1 MYFPI
6 ENDDLLEK
14 YNTIWDQVS
23 TNIKQYLIGR
33 LSIIKNF
40 WIPKQNLMTM
50 KLQIY
55 DKNITKVHS
64 NNTCL
69 AVISLD
75 SSLKK
80 DENYYPQVFL
90 KWCKYIEKPS
100 N

>member
-40 WIPKQNLMTM
+40 EYQN
-50 KLQIY
+50 K
-55 DKNITKVHS
+55 
-64 NNTCL
+64 
-69 AVISLD
+69 IS
-75 SSLKK
+75 
-80 DENYYPQVFL
+80 
-90 KWCKYIEKPS
+90 
-100 N
+100 